1 MNTNPVLTIK
11 ETAEYLKVSV
21 ESLRNLIKK
30 GQIPVSRVGAQYR
43 FRRDILDIWL
53 KEAALKSYQGN
64 LALYDIEFRTRVLEA
79 INASKLESLDKSRF
93 EKIIHHLIE
102 DRTTPVDIL
111 KNTDTHEDGF
121 QFYKPSDFEEELL

>member
-1 MNTNPVLTIK
+1 MITNPVLTIK

-21 ESLRNLIKK
+21 ESLRNLIKR

-79 INASKLESLDKSRF
+79 VNSSELESLDKSRF

-102 DRTTPVDIL
+102 DRSTSSEIIKKTEFE
-111 KNTDTHEDGF
+111 EDSF
-121 QFYKPSDFEEELL
+121 QFYKPPDFEEELL